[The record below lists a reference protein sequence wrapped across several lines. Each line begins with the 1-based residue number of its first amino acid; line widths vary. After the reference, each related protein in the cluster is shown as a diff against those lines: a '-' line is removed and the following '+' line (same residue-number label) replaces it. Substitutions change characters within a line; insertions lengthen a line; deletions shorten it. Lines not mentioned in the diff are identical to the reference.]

1 MTDEEKALYNDVFTE
16 IKTELLDIIRSKA
29 TGEVKTRSMWGRWLD
44 MAVSLRVEERT
55 HVSLNRDINVMYAL
69 GVLAG
74 VINECRR
81 NTESNSYYAN
91 LVNGCRTVEM
101 ICGKDD
107 LIVRLAVEVMHSLE
121 REEDKNIIIQDEKNF

>member
-1 MTDEEKALYNDVFTE
+1 MTDEEKALYNDIFTE
-16 IKTELLDIIRSKA
+16 FKTELLDIMRSKA

-44 MAVSLRVEERT
+44 MAVSLRVEEKT
-55 HVSLNRDINVMYAL
+55 HVSLNRDVNVMYAL

-81 NTESNSYYAN
+81 NSESDSYYAN
-91 LVNGCRTVEM
+91 LVNGCRTAEM
-101 ICGKDD
+101 IGGKDD

-121 REEDKNIIIQDEKNF
+121 REEDKNMVVSDTKEI